1 MAWAS
6 ISAIRSFQVWL
17 GKPSW
22 ARSSLVRSLEIN
34 LGGCCFEKS
43 RRLSR
48 REDGEMQSCYH
59 SKIVPMASE
68 TFCVGVMK
76 APKLKGAFH
85 FFRLFL
91 EVSSSE
97 LESKDLQ
104 TPRDLIFLCAP
115 TTASTEAM
123 PLMEK
128 RINLAKPKPSIV
140 GDTRRRCLRK
150 LGNVELP
157 DVSSVLHRFCIA
169 SL

>member
-1 MAWAS
+1 
-6 ISAIRSFQVWL
+6 
-17 GKPSW
+17 
-22 ARSSLVRSLEIN
+22 
-34 LGGCCFEKS
+34 
-43 RRLSR
+43 
-48 REDGEMQSCYH
+48 MQSCYH
-59 SKIVPMASE
+59 SKMVPMASE
-68 TFCVGVMK
+68 TFCVGVIK

-97 LESKDLQ
+97 LESKDIQ
-104 TPRDLIFLCAP
+104 TPRGLISLCAP

-140 GDTRRRCLRK
+140 GDTTRRCLRK